1 MQRRAVK
8 DAIWGEMKGIKI
20 PTQMQWSWKT
30 VWIYVSRQL
39 LYFCVGF
46 SVFKQNKSHVWR
58 LTSQSMLGFSWISGC
73 MEISHSTWRLP
84 RILGAEPH
92 MERRRER
99 ERPVKYCTRS
109 YTVILA
115 AQCHLQLP
123 PLSVSSPW
131 FLIPVESMGS
141 ALSGA
146 TQTKT
151 DRYSNKSLV
160 GWFL

>member
-30 VWIYVSRQL
+30 VWIYVSHQL

-84 RILGAEPH
+84 CILGAEPH
-92 MERRRER
+92 MERKKTRKRETCKILHSKLHSYSGSTVSPATATSLR
-99 ERPVKYCTRS
+99 FISMVSNSSGKYGIRIVRGNT
-109 YTVILA
+109 
-115 AQCHLQLP
+115 
-123 PLSVSSPW
+123 
-131 FLIPVESMGS
+131 
-141 ALSGA
+141 
-146 TQTKT
+146 
-151 DRYSNKSLV
+151 NKNRQV
-160 GWFL
+160 FQ